1 MTTATATTTAPAV
14 NARIIGLAHHAPRAL
29 LERVLDRH
37 GVTFHQNVTLRLV
50 AIAAEPVG
58 RDELV
63 GEVTGALKTDDSFV
77 HGVIAEL
84 LSAKLLEADPADP
97 SRLRPTDT
105 GRDLHERVAA
115 ESGAIAARLYAGIP
129 AADLAVAG
137 RVLTLITDRANTEL
151 TGV

>member
-1 MTTATATTTAPAV
+1 MTTVTATATAPAV

-37 GVTFHQNVTLRLV
+37 GVTFHQNLTLRLV

-63 GEVTGALKTDDSFV
+63 GEVTGALKTDDAFV
-77 HGVIAEL
+77 HGVIEEL
-84 LSAKLLEADPADP
+84 LTAKLLEADPADP

-105 GRDLHERVAA
+105 GRDLYERVTA

-129 AADLAVAG
+129 PEDLAVAG
-137 RVLTLITDRANTEL
+137 RVLTLITQRANTEL
-151 TGV
+151 ADA